1 MEKSKMFGI
10 NIADFFKGLILSVGT
25 PLLYF
30 VQELLPSMGLEQWQ
44 KIALSALI
52 AYLLKQLVTNS
63 DGKFLSKEN
72 EPVPDPEDIGG
83 GGIKNP
89 KP

>member
-1 MEKSKMFGI
+1 
-10 NIADFFKGLILSVGT
+10 
-25 PLLYF
+25 
-30 VQELLPSMGLEQWQ
+30 LEQWQ

-72 EPVPDPEDIGG
+72 EPVPDSEDIGG

-89 KP
+89 PKP